1 MRNFAVG
8 IQSITSFQ
16 TKKDMQKRLLFCACI
31 GMLCAADA
39 AAQTQRSMTI
49 DELFALVETGSKTLR
64 MQKTGVDVAI
74 RGIEEARSRRL
85 PDINTS
91 LAASYNG
98 NVLMTDRDFGNAR
111 GLTQPHFG
119 NSFALEA
126 QQVVYAG
133 GAISS
138 GIRLA
143 ELQRAQSENTVEM
156 TRNQMRFIALGQ
168 YLELLKL
175 ENGIKVYDSNIALT
189 EKLIADIKSRQ
200 TQGMALKNDVTR
212 YELQMESLKLGK
224 RRLEDQKSIMNHQ
237 LCNTIGLEN
246 TVVVPSMTLDNM
258 EGDNLM
264 EKDLQAEAAGNSP
277 QIRQAALG
285 VKMAEQQLKLAKS
298 EMLPKVAIV
307 AADNFTG
314 PFNYDI
320 PPIDKN
326 FNIWYVGVGVKYSIS
341 SLFKSNKSVRKAKEQ
356 LRQSHDTHAMA
367 GEAVDNSMQQAYTM
381 HRQAFAEL
389 HTQQKSVELA
399 QQNYT
404 VVNNRYLNQLAL
416 ITDMIDA
423 SNIKLNAELQE
434 INARINIAY
443 TYYNIRYVAGS
454 I

>member
-1 MRNFAVG
+1 
-8 IQSITSFQ
+8 
-16 TKKDMQKRLLFCACI
+16 
-31 GMLCAADA
+31 MLCAADA

-49 DELFALVETGSKTLR
+49 GELFGLVETGSKTLR

-85 PDINTS
+85 PDINAS

-111 GLTQPHFG
+111 GLSQPHFG

-143 ELQRAQSENTVEM
+143 ELQRAQSENAVEM

-200 TQGMALKNDVTR
+200 AQGMALKNDVTR

-246 TVVVPSMTLDNM
+246 TIVVPSMALDNI
-258 EGDNLM
+258 EDDNLM

-326 FNIWYVGVGVKYSIS
+326 FNVWYVGVGVKYSIS

-367 GEAVDNSMQQAYTM
+367 GETVDNSMQQAYTM
-381 HRQAFAEL
+381 HRQAFVEL

-399 QQNYT
+399 QQNYN

>member
-1 MRNFAVG
+1 
-8 IQSITSFQ
+8 
-16 TKKDMQKRLLFCACI
+16 
-31 GMLCAADA
+31 MLCAADA

-49 DELFALVETGSKTLR
+49 GELFGLVETGSKTLR
-64 MQKTGVDVAI
+64 MQKTGVEVAI

-85 PDINTS
+85 PDINAS

-111 GLTQPHFG
+111 GLSQPHFG

-126 QQVVYAG
+126 QQVIYAG

-143 ELQRAQSENTVEM
+143 ELQRAQSENAVEM

-189 EKLIADIKSRQ
+189 EKIIADIKSRQ
-200 TQGMALKNDVTR
+200 AQGMALKNDVTR

-246 TVVVPSMTLDNM
+246 TIVVPSMALDNI
-258 EGDNLM
+258 EDDNLM

-326 FNIWYVGVGVKYSIS
+326 FNVWYVGVGVKYSIS

-367 GEAVDNSMQQAYTM
+367 GETVDNSMQQAYTM
-381 HRQAFAEL
+381 HRQAFVEL

-399 QQNYT
+399 QQNYN

>member
-1 MRNFAVG
+1 
-8 IQSITSFQ
+8 
-16 TKKDMQKRLLFCACI
+16 
-31 GMLCAADA
+31 MLCAADA

-49 DELFALVETGSKTLR
+49 SELFGLVETGSKTLR

-85 PDINTS
+85 PDIYAS

-98 NVLMTDRDFGNAR
+98 NVLMTDRDLGNAH
-111 GLTQPHFG
+111 GLSQPHFG

-143 ELQRAQSENTVEM
+143 ELQRAQSENAVEM

-224 RRLEDQKSIMNHQ
+224 RRLEDRKSIMNHQ

-246 TVVVPSMTLDNM
+246 TIVVPSMTLDNI
-258 EGDNLM
+258 EDDNLM

-326 FNIWYVGVGVKYSIS
+326 FNVWYVGVGVKYSIS

-367 GEAVDNSMQQAYTM
+367 GETVDNNMQQAYTM

-399 QQNYT
+399 QQNYN

>member
-1 MRNFAVG
+1 
-8 IQSITSFQ
+8 
-16 TKKDMQKRLLFCACI
+16 
-31 GMLCAADA
+31 MLCAADA

-49 DELFALVETGSKTLR
+49 DELFGLVETGSKTLR

-85 PDINTS
+85 PDINAS

-111 GLTQPHFG
+111 GLSQPHFG

-143 ELQRAQSENTVEM
+143 ELQRAQSENAVEM

-175 ENGIKVYDSNIALT
+175 ENGIKVYDSNITLT

-200 TQGMALKNDVTR
+200 AQGMALKNDVTR

-258 EGDNLM
+258 EDDNLM

>member
-1 MRNFAVG
+1 
-8 IQSITSFQ
+8 
-16 TKKDMQKRLLFCACI
+16 
-31 GMLCAADA
+31 MLCAADA

-49 DELFALVETGSKTLR
+49 SELFGLVETGSKTLR

-85 PDINTS
+85 PDINAS

-98 NVLMTDRDFGNAR
+98 NVLMTDRDFGNAH
-111 GLTQPHFG
+111 GLSQPHFG

-143 ELQRAQSENTVEM
+143 ELQRAQSENAVEM

-200 TQGMALKNDVTR
+200 AQGMALKNDVTR

-246 TVVVPSMTLDNM
+246 TIVVPNMALDNI
-258 EGDNLM
+258 EDDNLM
-264 EKDLQAEAAGNSP
+264 EKDLQAEAAVNSP

-326 FNIWYVGVGVKYSIS
+326 FNVWYVGVGVKYSIS

-399 QQNYT
+399 QQNYN

>member
-1 MRNFAVG
+1 
-8 IQSITSFQ
+8 
-16 TKKDMQKRLLFCACI
+16 
-31 GMLCAADA
+31 MLCAADA

-49 DELFALVETGSKTLR
+49 SELFGLVETGSKTLR

-85 PDINTS
+85 PDINAS

-98 NVLMTDRDFGNAR
+98 NVLMTDRDFGNAH
-111 GLTQPHFG
+111 GLSQPHFG

-143 ELQRAQSENTVEM
+143 ELQRAQSENAVEM

-200 TQGMALKNDVTR
+200 AQGMALKNDVTR

-246 TVVVPSMTLDNM
+246 TIVVPSMTLDNI
-258 EGDNLM
+258 EDDNLM

-326 FNIWYVGVGVKYSIS
+326 FNVWYVGVGVKYSIS

-399 QQNYT
+399 QQNYN

>member
-1 MRNFAVG
+1 
-8 IQSITSFQ
+8 
-16 TKKDMQKRLLFCACI
+16 
-31 GMLCAADA
+31 MLCAADA

-49 DELFALVETGSKTLR
+49 GELFGLVETGSKTLR

-85 PDINTS
+85 PDINAS

-98 NVLMTDRDFGNAR
+98 NVLMTDRDFGNAH
-111 GLTQPHFG
+111 GLSQPHFG

-143 ELQRAQSENTVEM
+143 ELQRAQSENAVEM

-200 TQGMALKNDVTR
+200 AQGMALKNDVTR

-246 TVVVPSMTLDNM
+246 TIVVPSMTLDNI
-258 EGDNLM
+258 EDDNLM

-326 FNIWYVGVGVKYSIS
+326 FNVWYVGVGVKYSIS

-367 GEAVDNSMQQAYTM
+367 GETVDNSMQQAYTM

>member
-1 MRNFAVG
+1 
-8 IQSITSFQ
+8 
-16 TKKDMQKRLLFCACI
+16 
-31 GMLCAADA
+31 MLCAADA

-49 DELFALVETGSKTLR
+49 GELFGLVETGSKTLR

-85 PDINTS
+85 PDINAS

-111 GLTQPHFG
+111 GLSQPHFG

-143 ELQRAQSENTVEM
+143 ELQRAQSENAVEM

-200 TQGMALKNDVTR
+200 AQGMALKNDVTR

-277 QIRQAALG
+277 QIRQATLG

-356 LRQSHDTHAMA
+356 LRQSHDTQAMA

>member
-1 MRNFAVG
+1 
-8 IQSITSFQ
+8 
-16 TKKDMQKRLLFCACI
+16 
-31 GMLCAADA
+31 MLCAADA

-49 DELFALVETGSKTLR
+49 GELFGLVETGSKTLR

-85 PDINTS
+85 PDINAS

-98 NVLMTDRDFGNAR
+98 NVLMTDRDFGNAH
-111 GLTQPHFG
+111 GLSQPHFG

-143 ELQRAQSENTVEM
+143 ELQRAQSENAVEM

-200 TQGMALKNDVTR
+200 AQGMALKNDVTR

-246 TVVVPSMTLDNM
+246 TIVVPNMALDNI
-258 EGDNLM
+258 EDDNLM

-277 QIRQAALG
+277 QIRQAALD

-326 FNIWYVGVGVKYSIS
+326 FNVWYVGVGVKYSIS

-367 GEAVDNSMQQAYTM
+367 GETVDNSMQQAYTM

>member
-1 MRNFAVG
+1 
-8 IQSITSFQ
+8 
-16 TKKDMQKRLLFCACI
+16 
-31 GMLCAADA
+31 MLCAADA

-49 DELFALVETGSKTLR
+49 GELFGLVETGSKALR

-85 PDINTS
+85 PDINAS

-98 NVLMTDRDFGNAR
+98 NVLMTDRDFGNAH
-111 GLTQPHFG
+111 GLSQPHFG

-143 ELQRAQSENTVEM
+143 ELQRAQSKNAVEM

-200 TQGMALKNDVTR
+200 AQGMALKNDVTR

-224 RRLEDQKSIMNHQ
+224 RRLEDRKSIMNHQ

-246 TVVVPSMTLDNM
+246 TIVVPSMTLDNI
-258 EGDNLM
+258 EDDNLM
-264 EKDLQAEAAGNSP
+264 EKDLQAEAAVNSP

-326 FNIWYVGVGVKYSIS
+326 FNVWYVGVGVKYSIS

-399 QQNYT
+399 QQNYN

-443 TYYNIRYVAGS
+443 TYYKIRYVAGS

>member
-49 DELFALVETGSKTLR
+49 DELFGLVETGSKTLR

-85 PDINTS
+85 PDINAS

-143 ELQRAQSENTVEM
+143 ELQRAQSENAVEM

-189 EKLIADIKSRQ
+189 EKLIADIKSRLA
-200 TQGMALKNDVTR
+200 QGMALKNDVTR

-258 EGDNLM
+258 EDDNLM

-307 AADNFTG
+307 VADNFTG

>member
-1 MRNFAVG
+1 
-8 IQSITSFQ
+8 
-16 TKKDMQKRLLFCACI
+16 
-31 GMLCAADA
+31 MLCAADA

-49 DELFALVETGSKTLR
+49 GELFGLVETGSKTLR

-85 PDINTS
+85 PDINAS

-111 GLTQPHFG
+111 GLSQPHFG

-143 ELQRAQSENTVEM
+143 ELQRAQSENAVEM

-200 TQGMALKNDVTR
+200 AQGMALKNDVTR

-258 EGDNLM
+258 EDDNLM
-264 EKDLQAEAAGNSP
+264 EKDLQAEAAVNSP

-326 FNIWYVGVGVKYSIS
+326 FNVWYVGVGVKYSIS

-399 QQNYT
+399 QQNYN

>member
-49 DELFALVETGSKTLR
+49 DELFGLVETGSKTLR

-85 PDINTS
+85 PDINAS

-111 GLTQPHFG
+111 GLSQPHFG

-143 ELQRAQSENTVEM
+143 ELQRAQSENAVEM
-156 TRNQMRFIALGQ
+156 TRNQIRFIALGQ

-258 EGDNLM
+258 EDDNLM

>member
-1 MRNFAVG
+1 
-8 IQSITSFQ
+8 
-16 TKKDMQKRLLFCACI
+16 
-31 GMLCAADA
+31 MLCAADA

-49 DELFALVETGSKTLR
+49 DELFGLVETGSKPLR

-85 PDINTS
+85 PDINAS

-111 GLTQPHFG
+111 GLSQPHFG

-143 ELQRAQSENTVEM
+143 ELQRAQSENAVEM
-156 TRNQMRFIALGQ
+156 TRNQIRFIALGQ

-200 TQGMALKNDVTR
+200 AQGMALKNDVTR

-258 EGDNLM
+258 EDDNLM

>member
-49 DELFALVETGSKTLR
+49 DELFGLVETGSKTLR

-85 PDINTS
+85 PDINAS

-200 TQGMALKNDVTR
+200 AQGMALKNDVTR

-258 EGDNLM
+258 EDDNLM

-326 FNIWYVGVGVKYSIS
+326 FNVWYVGVGVKYSIS

>member
-1 MRNFAVG
+1 
-8 IQSITSFQ
+8 
-16 TKKDMQKRLLFCACI
+16 
-31 GMLCAADA
+31 MLCAADA

-49 DELFALVETGSKTLR
+49 GELFGLVETGSKTLR

-85 PDINTS
+85 PDINAS

-111 GLTQPHFG
+111 GLSQPHFG

-143 ELQRAQSENTVEM
+143 ELQRAQSENAVEM

-200 TQGMALKNDVTR
+200 AQGMALKNDVTR

-258 EGDNLM
+258 EDDNLM

>member
-1 MRNFAVG
+1 
-8 IQSITSFQ
+8 
-16 TKKDMQKRLLFCACI
+16 
-31 GMLCAADA
+31 MLCAADA

-49 DELFALVETGSKTLR
+49 GELFGLVETGSKTLR
-64 MQKTGVDVAI
+64 MQKTGVEVAI

-85 PDINTS
+85 PDINAS

-111 GLTQPHFG
+111 GLSQPHFG

-143 ELQRAQSENTVEM
+143 ELQRAQSENAVEM
-156 TRNQMRFIALGQ
+156 TRNQTRFIALGQ

-200 TQGMALKNDVTR
+200 AQGMALKNDVTR

-224 RRLEDQKSIMNHQ
+224 RRLEDRKSIMNHQ

-246 TVVVPSMTLDNM
+246 TIVVPNMALDNI
-258 EGDNLM
+258 EDDNLM

-326 FNIWYVGVGVKYSIS
+326 FNVWYVGVGVKYSIS

-367 GEAVDNSMQQAYTM
+367 GETVDNSMQQAYTM

-399 QQNYT
+399 QQNYN

>member
-49 DELFALVETGSKTLR
+49 DELFGLVETGSKTLR

-85 PDINTS
+85 PDINAS

-212 YELQMESLKLGK
+212 YELQMESLKLDK

-326 FNIWYVGVGVKYSIS
+326 FNVWHVGVGVKYSIS

>member
-1 MRNFAVG
+1 
-8 IQSITSFQ
+8 
-16 TKKDMQKRLLFCACI
+16 
-31 GMLCAADA
+31 MLCAADA

-49 DELFALVETGSKTLR
+49 GELFGLVETGSKTLR

-85 PDINTS
+85 PDINAS

-111 GLTQPHFG
+111 GLSQPHFG

-143 ELQRAQSENTVEM
+143 ELQRAQSENAVEM

-200 TQGMALKNDVTR
+200 AQGMALKNDVTR

-246 TVVVPSMTLDNM
+246 TIVVPSMTLDNI
-258 EGDNLM
+258 EDDNLM

-320 PPIDKN
+320 PPINKN
-326 FNIWYVGVGVKYSIS
+326 FNVWYVGVGVKYSIS

-367 GEAVDNSMQQAYTM
+367 GETVDNSMQQAYTM

-399 QQNYT
+399 QQNYN

>member
-1 MRNFAVG
+1 
-8 IQSITSFQ
+8 
-16 TKKDMQKRLLFCACI
+16 
-31 GMLCAADA
+31 MLCAADA

-49 DELFALVETGSKTLR
+49 GELFGLVETGSKTLR

-85 PDINTS
+85 PDINAS

-98 NVLMTDRDFGNAR
+98 NVLMTDRDFGNAH
-111 GLTQPHFG
+111 GLSQPHFG

-143 ELQRAQSENTVEM
+143 ELQRAQSENAVEM

-200 TQGMALKNDVTR
+200 AQGMALKNDVTR

-246 TVVVPSMTLDNM
+246 TIVVPSMALDNS
-258 EGDNLM
+258 EDDNLM

-326 FNIWYVGVGVKYSIS
+326 FNVWYVGVGVKYSIS